1 MLCVLPFTFCSDTS
15 SLCFYLLSSPILC
28 QPPIT
33 LRSWG
38 IWGEKAKVHGV
49 RLASF
54 LSALSLLHHQPGDLK
69 GTATI
74 LFSISTAQNRLCSWT
89 PKNVVFIFFTFL
101 VEKIVIVFFSLF
113 FVFFLFLCVWG
124 LSAAFT
130 CSKSWFNNSR
140 HQNILWVNAVVAC
153 WGYSV

>member
-1 MLCVLPFTFCSDTS
+1 M
-15 SLCFYLLSSPILC
+15 
-28 QPPIT
+28 
-33 LRSWG
+33 
-38 IWGEKAKVHGV
+38 HGV

-101 VEKIVIVFFSLF
+101 VEKIVIVFFLS
-113 FVFFLFLCVWG
+113 FLCFLLV
-124 LSAAFT
+124 FM
-130 CSKSWFNNSR
+130 CVRFICCFYM
-140 HQNILWVNAVVAC
+140 QQVMVQ
-153 WGYSV
+153 